1 MQGLKGLGRRRPDQ
15 GHQRGHALRFAR
27 GSELLQHQDDAEGK
41 PSVDAAMAERDFQEG
56 ASGPGLVV
64 GGDSLVGS
72 GIQLH
77 CREAGIP
84 VEISSRRPAT
94 KGLLFDLRDP
104 DFAPLERT
112 RHEFA
117 FICAAV
123 TDMRACQDEPV
134 LTRRIN
140 VDNTIELMRR
150 LADRGTH
157 LLFLSSSQVFDGET
171 VAPTEDA
178 STCPKNEYGAQKL
191 AVEEAIAHHE
201 LPAAILRPTKILAD
215 RPVGVFKGWFEAL
228 ARGQPVQ
235 AATNMA
241 LSPVMVGDVADGA
254 ARLATGGHRGIWHLG
269 ASDDIGYFDAARL
282 MAEMRHLPT
291 SLVKGEALTEAQV
304 PAIFRHR
311 HVTLSCEKI
320 ARSLGLPVRRARDI
334 LNELFSGFPQ
344 PAATSGA

>member
-1 MQGLKGLGRRRPDQ
+1 
-15 GHQRGHALRFAR
+15 
-27 GSELLQHQDDAEGK
+27 
-41 PSVDAAMAERDFQEG
+41 MAERDFQER
-56 ASGPGLVV
+56 ANGPGLVV

-94 KGLLFDLRDP
+94 KSLLFDLRDP

-134 LTRRIN
+134 LTRRVN

-178 STCPKNEYGAQKL
+178 PTCPKNEYGAQKL
-191 AVEEAIAHHE
+191 AVEEAIARHE
-201 LPAAILRPTKILAD
+201 LPAAILRPTKILASH
-215 RPVGVFKGWFEAL
+215 PVGVFKAWFDAL
-228 ARGQPVQ
+228 GKGQAIQ
-235 AATNMA
+235 AATN
-241 LSPVMVGDVADGA
+241 LPISPVTVEEVARA
-254 ARLATGGHRGIWHLG
+254 AVLLAAGRHRGVWHLG
-269 ASDDIGYFDAARL
+269 ASDEMTYFEAARL
-282 MAEMRHLPT
+282 MAERQQLPQA
-291 SLVKGEALTEAQV
+291 LVKGEALTEAQV
-304 PAIFRHR
+304 PSIYRHR
-311 HVTLSCEKI
+311 HATLSSRKI
-320 ARSLGLPVRRARDI
+320 ARALDMPLRSARDV
-334 LNELFSGFPQ
+334 LAMLFAHFPPAVAVSGN
-344 PAATSGA
+344 A

>member
-1 MQGLKGLGRRRPDQ
+1 
-15 GHQRGHALRFAR
+15 
-27 GSELLQHQDDAEGK
+27 
-41 PSVDAAMAERDFQEG
+41 MAERDFQER
-56 ASGPGLVV
+56 ANGPGLVV

-72 GIQLH
+72 AIQLQ

-134 LTRRIN
+134 LTRRVN

-171 VAPTEDA
+171 AGPAEDA
-178 STCPKNEYGAQKL
+178 PTCPKNEYGAQKL
-191 AVEEAIAHHE
+191 AVEEAIARHE
-201 LPAAILRPTKILAD
+201 LPAAILRPTKILASY
-215 RPVGVFKGWFEAL
+215 PVGVFKAWFDAL
-228 ARGQPVQ
+228 GKGQAIQP
-235 AATNMA
+235 ATN
-241 LSPVMVGDVADGA
+241 LPISPVTVEDVARA
-254 ARLATGGHRGIWHLG
+254 AVLLAAGRHRGVWHLG
-269 ASDDIGYFDAARL
+269 ASDEMTYFEAARL
-282 MAEMRHLPT
+282 MAERQQLPQA
-291 SLVKGEALTEAQV
+291 LVKGEALTEAQV
-304 PAIFRHR
+304 PSIYRHR
-311 HVTLSCEKI
+311 HATLSSRKI
-320 ARSLGLPVRRARDI
+320 ARALDMPLRSARDV
-334 LNELFSGFPQ
+334 LAMLFAHFP
-344 PAATSGA
+344 PAVAASDSV